1 MSLTET
7 DRKALVSYRLD
18 KARSTFE
25 DAVFVASAGRW
36 NLAVNRLYY
45 ALFHAASALLLT
57 KGFVTH
63 THKGVL
69 VQMNLQFVKTGVLD
83 KEDGVL
89 LSQLFCLRQ
98 EADYEDFIEMT
109 EEQVNDFIP
118 RTRLLLDKIMQ
129 IVHDDSR

>member
-1 MSLTET
+1 
-7 DRKALVSYRLD
+7 
-18 KARSTFE
+18 
-25 DAVFVASAGRW
+25 
-36 NLAVNRLYY
+36 
-45 ALFHAASALLLT
+45 
-57 KGFVTH
+57 
-63 THKGVL
+63 
-69 VQMNLQFVKTGVLD
+69 MNLQFVKTGVLD